1 MTKKSTDD
9 LLNIIS
15 QESDME
21 QVLLDISDELVQTTL
36 SEELNRLLHEKK
48 LKKSQVIQD
57 SNLSADY
64 VYQIF
69 SGRKKDP
76 SRDKVLALGF
86 GLGLSKDEMQ
96 YLLKVCGFSP
106 LYPRLKREAIILFAL
121 KEKQSIHTLN
131 DWLYEKNLLP
141 LTND

>member
-15 QESDME
+15 QESNME
-21 QVLLDISDELVQTTL
+21 QALMNISDGLVQTTL
-36 SEELNRLLHEKK
+36 CDELNRLLIEKN
-48 LKKSQVIQD
+48 LKKSQVIQN
-57 SNLSADY
+57 SNLSSDY

-86 GLGLSKDEMQ
+86 GFGLSKDEMQ

-121 KEKQSIHTLN
+121 KEGQSIHTVN
-131 DWLYEKNLLP
+131 EWLYEKDLLP